1 MMRATINQRSIRR
14 STNDDD
20 NDDQPTSRE
29 SQRAIIISN
38 GMVNRPRASPM
49 NQQSAVDAGR
59 AAPIVQ
65 KPEMNNQRYTS
76 KVVPPILQGRG
87 VCRHFRS

>member
-1 MMRATINQRSIRR
+1 
-14 STNDDD
+14 
-20 NDDQPTSRE
+20 
-29 SQRAIIISN
+29 
-38 GMVNRPRASPM
+38 M

-76 KVVPPILQGRG
+76 KTVPPILQAVGCAG
-87 VCRHFRS
+87 ILDHD